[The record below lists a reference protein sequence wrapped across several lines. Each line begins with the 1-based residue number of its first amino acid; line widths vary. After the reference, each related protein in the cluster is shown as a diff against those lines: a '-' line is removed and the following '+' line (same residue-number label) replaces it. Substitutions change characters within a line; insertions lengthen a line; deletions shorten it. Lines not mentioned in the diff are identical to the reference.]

1 MNLAVFNLLKR
12 QANSCHIFTLMTNG
26 QSMSIL
32 MKIRKEDKKRKKL
45 KFTSKSTNITEE
57 DQNMLWDL
65 PHSATDH
72 NPGKLALCIDM
83 PVMIRHND
91 ATELCITKGQE
102 STVAAWQSHEGPYG
116 KQILDTLFVKLTNP
130 PNPVK
135 FDGLLLN
142 VVLIVKRAM
151 ATTCRLR

>member
-1 MNLAVFNLLKR
+1 
-12 QANSCHIFTLMTNG
+12 
-26 QSMSIL
+26 

-72 NPGKLALCIDM
+72 NPGKLALCIGM

-102 STVAAWQSHEGPYG
+102 GTVAGWKSHESM
-116 KQILDTLFVKLTNP
+116 QILDTLFVRLTNP
-130 PNPVK
+130 PNAIK
-135 FDGLLLN
+135 FDGLPLN
-142 VVLIVKRAM
+142 VVPIVKLSNS
-151 ATTCRLR
+151 TTYRLRPNFSMTDYASQGKT

>member
-1 MNLAVFNLLKR
+1 
-12 QANSCHIFTLMTNG
+12 
-26 QSMSIL
+26 
-32 MKIRKEDKKRKKL
+32 L

-72 NPGKLALCIDM
+72 NPGKLALCIGM

-102 STVAAWQSHEGPYG
+102 GTVAAWQSHEGPYG
-116 KQILDTLFVKLTNP
+116 IADIRYFICQTHKSSKCNQI
-130 PNPVK
+130 
-135 FDGLLLN
+135 
-142 VVLIVKRAM
+142 
-151 ATTCRLR
+151 